1 MMLTTAEASA
11 LLAERGVKGY
21 KGKPIS
27 ADAVKR
33 QCYRGVYP
41 GARLVR
47 QGPGRGYWLIPAE
60 DVEAYA
66 LALELR

>member
-1 MMLTTAEASA
+1 MLTTTEAAA

-41 GARLVR
+41 NAKHYAGS
-47 QGPGRGYWLIPAE
+47 GRGVWLIPQE

-66 LALELR
+66 RALEHA